1 MCFLPL
7 IFRRAARAAPR
18 HGRPRGSAS
27 GPTRMAR
34 QLLTLL
40 VLSLALV
47 AAARAE
53 YHLGVF
59 GHRPT
64 ETLQRQWQP
73 LADELS
79 QALAEPV
86 TLEVL
91 TPEALDRE
99 IAARRIVR
107 YLKDALKLDVHEEW
121 NCKRLDLEPIDMVGY
136 TFRPHGR
143 VNIRSGVFLR
153 ARRTFNRAARRPM
166 NEYMARRCCSYYG
179 YLRNSDSIQY
189 RRRHR
194 ID

>member
-7 IFRRAARAAPR
+7 IFRRAARAAPQ

-91 TPEALDRE
+91 TPEALDRHCRE
-99 IAARRIVR
+99 KPQGSFSDAA
-107 YLKDALKLDVHEEW
+107 L
-121 NCKRLDLEPIDMVGY
+121 RLTDRLSGRNAPI
-136 TFRPHGR
+136 TK
-143 VNIRSGVFLR
+143 
-153 ARRTFNRAARRPM
+153 
-166 NEYMARRCCSYYG
+166 
-179 YLRNSDSIQY
+179 
-189 RRRHR
+189 
-194 ID
+194 